1 MIRTLVYCPN
11 WVGDT
16 VMALPV
22 LEALAA
28 SDREVVALA
37 KPHLRSLLELAPAV
51 SEIVERASER
61 GETIRRVREA
71 RCAEA
76 VILPNSFR
84 SAWIPARAR
93 IPYRW
98 GYRGNLRSL
107 LLSPSVPRP
116 DRDRPQIGDY
126 RELLDAMDV
135 AAPEDWI
142 PELPVSR
149 DLRRR
154 GSERLER
161 AGLRP
166 GSPLVGLFPGAEFGP
181 SKRWPWR
188 RFAGLAGAL
197 RRARPD
203 IQEVIVGG
211 PDEVWLGVRIHEE
224 TGRIHPLVGPDLDLS
239 GLAAVLSH
247 LDVLVT
253 NDSGP
258 MHLAAALGV
267 PCVALFGPT
276 DPDRTAPA
284 GPGHRVVYTD
294 RWCSPCFRRRCP
306 LLHHKC
312 LKEIGV
318 EPVKEA
324 TLELLEAPGR
334 DEIS

>member
-1 MIRTLVYCPN
+1 MIRSLVYSPN

-28 SDREVVALA
+28 TEREVIVLA
-37 KPHLRSLLELAPAV
+37 KPHLAPLLELVPAV
-51 SEIVERASER
+51 SEAIPGAENQ

-71 RCAEA
+71 RCNEA

-93 IPYRW
+93 IPHRW
-98 GYRGNLRSL
+98 GYAGNFRSL
-107 LLSPSVPRP
+107 LLSPAVPRP
-116 DRDRPQIGDY
+116 DRDRPQIRDY
-126 RELLDAMDV
+126 RELLEAMDV
-135 AAPEDWI
+135 PLPRDWI
-142 PELPVSR
+142 PELPVSEAR
-149 DLRRR
+149 RRR

-161 AGLRP
+161 AGLDP
-166 GSPLVGLFPGAEFGP
+166 ESPLVGLFPGAEYGP

-188 RFAGLAGAL
+188 RFAELSGAL
-197 RRARPD
+197 RRARPETR
-203 IQEVIVGG
+203 QVILGG

-224 TGRIHPLVGPDLDLS
+224 TGRIHPLVGPELDLA
-239 GLAAVLSH
+239 GLAAVLCH

-276 DPDRTAPA
+276 DPDRTSPA
-284 GPGHRVVYTD
+284 GPDHRVLYTD

-318 EPVKEA
+318 EAVKEA
-324 TLELLEAPGR
+324 ALARLDGS
-334 DEIS
+334 D